1 MKKLYK
7 GIIVALMSLPII
19 VYGIEKNELE
29 YEFIQEGTYYSFRGS
44 FIVKAELDCLINVI
58 YDFNHISKYASG
70 AKSIELVRQGENW
83 YDVTYTYRRLIIFEN
98 KSTWRRTLKR
108 DEKKVFFEMMSN
120 KNNINII
127 PKMLSSTGYY
137 HIKLEKEGYRVEY
150 FQECKLTPGLLRDAY
165 IHRAKK
171 EAITFLH
178 GFNEYVERTCD

>member
-1 MKKLYK
+1 M
-7 GIIVALMSLPII
+7 
-19 VYGIEKNELE
+19 
-29 YEFIQEGTYYSFRGS
+29 
-44 FIVKAELDCLINVI
+44 
-58 YDFNHISKYASG
+58 
-70 AKSIELVRQGENW
+70 
-83 YDVTYTYRRLIIFEN
+83 
-98 KSTWRRTLKR
+98 KR

-120 KNNINII
+120 KNNINIM

-137 HIKLEKEGYRVEY
+137 HIKLEKEGYRLEY